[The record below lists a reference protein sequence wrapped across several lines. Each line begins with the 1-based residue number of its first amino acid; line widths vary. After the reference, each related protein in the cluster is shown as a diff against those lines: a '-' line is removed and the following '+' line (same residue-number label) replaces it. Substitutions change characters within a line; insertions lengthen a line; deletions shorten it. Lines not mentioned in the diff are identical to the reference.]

1 MHRDKVTK
9 TGKHWYTYKHAYT
22 KLRYIVLT
30 TQGLHVQLE
39 GGTSTLHSQEEVEAL
54 QQEE

>member
-9 TGKHWYTYKHAYT
+9 TGKHMHAYT
-22 KLRYIVLT
+22 GLRYNVLT